1 LFLVATCGNAHADLV
16 AAWTFETSEP
26 LTAGPHAAEMGAN
39 AATSFASGSHG
50 SAATAYS
57 NPVGNGS
64 DESFSSNNWAAGDYY
79 QFTTSTIGYHTITFG
94 WEQTRS
100 GTGPGSFKLEAN
112 FGSGFVD
119 ILSQYNID
127 ALTWSSGSHTPG
139 SVFAP
144 VFLGTAAAEKALI
157 TVRLTSLV
165 QVAAAGTSRVDNI
178 MISGT
183 AVPEP
188 GAVLFGVLICGV
200 LGVGAVWKRF
210 ITPSAQ

>member
-1 LFLVATCGNAHADLV
+1 
-16 AAWTFETSEP
+16 
-26 LTAGPHAAEMGAN
+26 MGAN

-50 SAATAYS
+50 SAATEYT

-64 DESFSSNNWAAGDYY
+64 LESFSSNNWAAGDYY

-94 WEQTRS
+94 WDQTRS
-100 GTGPGSFKLEAN
+100 GTGPGSFKVEAN

-119 ILSQYNID
+119 ILSQYTVG
-127 ALTWSSGSHTPG
+127 ALSWSSGSHTPG

-144 VFLGTAAAEKALI
+144 VSLGTAAAEKALI

-165 QVAAAGTSRVDNI
+165 QVASGGTSRVDNI

-200 LGVGAVWKRF
+200 IGVGFVGRKLFA
-210 ITPSAQ
+210 PCPPDAA